1 MNRDELHDLIA
12 KHVATSAGDQAGSL
26 DDIFKI
32 LEPLL
37 EDTALQGRFS
47 LAAVLHLEEKNKEI
61 RSYRTARNAFLWI
74 AGILIAFVLS
84 VFYWAFATYYGHE
97 ALRALDNAKIAFVS
111 ATFLSG
117 FGLLAIVLRGLFGVA
132 DKDDSGS
139 PLVES
144 VKALFEISKA
154 VIK

>member
-12 KHVATSAGDQAGSL
+12 KHVASGADQSGSL
-26 DDIFKI
+26 DDVFKI

-37 EDTALQGRFS
+37 EDAALQGRFS
-47 LAAVLHLEEKNKEI
+47 QAAVLHLEEKNKEI
-61 RSYRTARNAFLWI
+61 RSYRAARNVFLWI
-74 AGILIAFVLS
+74 AGGLIAAVLGA
-84 VFYWAFATYYGHE
+84 FYWSFATFYGHE
-97 ALRALDNAKIAFVS
+97 ALRSLENAKIAFVS

-117 FGLLAIVLRGLFGVA
+117 FGLLAIILRGLFGVS